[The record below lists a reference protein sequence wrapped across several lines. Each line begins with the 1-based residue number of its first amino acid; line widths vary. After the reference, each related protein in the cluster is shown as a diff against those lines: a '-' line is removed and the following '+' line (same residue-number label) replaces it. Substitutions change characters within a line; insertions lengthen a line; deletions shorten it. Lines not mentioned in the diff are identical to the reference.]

1 MPFVIFPMVLKIV
14 IILLKII
21 MLFKRKLV
29 ERDDAYSSD
38 VTDSYF
44 VEVLSAGEF
53 ELQFLRMTILS
64 VHFSITL
71 RTAILCSISE
81 TNKSVIVIVSYSSP
95 EVPCTV

>member
-1 MPFVIFPMVLKIV
+1 MPFMIFPMVLKIV

-44 VEVLSAGEF
+44 VEVYQLENLYYNF
-53 ELQFLRMTILS
+53 
-64 VHFSITL
+64 
-71 RTAILCSISE
+71 
-81 TNKSVIVIVSYSSP
+81 
-95 EVPCTV
+95 

>member
-1 MPFVIFPMVLKIV
+1 MVFKIV

-71 RTAILCSISE
+71 RAAILCSISE
-81 TNKSVIVIVSYSSP
+81 TNKQTNKSVIVIVSYSSP